1 MFKTKEKLVHRLQ
14 WWVGVGCV
22 TRMNCGRGNPQ
33 AVGSPGTIHLAVVE
47 ARCVDE
53 VILYRLYLVWTA
65 LAWFSLSSGIC
76 CCGLTVPTTTIAIS
90 HGSARRYSVN
100 ASVNTVNNE
109 RWTHFLFKDTKGS
122 FNNYAR
128 VLYRLIDVHNTTVV
142 VLVFLESVSPKQQSD
157 VVDGSSRE
165 VTTDRHLDEKVICR
179 VPWISTGLYCP
190 SSHHKRGLVTSES

>member
-1 MFKTKEKLVHRLQ
+1 M
-14 WWVGVGCV
+14 

-53 VILYRLYLVWTA
+53 VILDFILFEQL

-109 RWTHFLFKDTKGS
+109 R
-122 FNNYAR
+122 
-128 VLYRLIDVHNTTVV
+128 
-142 VLVFLESVSPKQQSD
+142 
-157 VVDGSSRE
+157 
-165 VTTDRHLDEKVICR
+165 
-179 VPWISTGLYCP
+179 
-190 SSHHKRGLVTSES
+190 